1 MSKAPDRGLGC
12 NGWFVG
18 FFRRYGGVS
27 VVMTDVLSPPD
38 CDAET
43 FVDSGAFGCRRPTQF
58 VITAGKAK
66 PCNTPQIASNT
77 RHSTVVG
84 LTRFSGHRSLASVR
98 VMKNHEQ
105 ATIYRDIPNPW
116 APNESVEAT
125 MAVNQ
130 AKTIETQTINDWP
143 FGSESRSI
151 VGV

>member
-1 MSKAPDRGLGC
+1 M
-12 NGWFVG
+12 FVG
-18 FFRRYGGVS
+18 DFLRYGGVS
-27 VVMTDVLSPPD
+27 VVMTDVLSPPV
-38 CDAET
+38 CRAET
-43 FVDSGAFGCRRPTQF
+43 FVDSGEIGCRRPTQF

-77 RHSTVVG
+77 RHSTAVG

-105 ATIYRDIPNPW
+105 ATIYREIPNPW

-125 MAVNQ
+125 IAVNQ
-130 AKTIETQTINDWP
+130 AKSIETQTSNDRL